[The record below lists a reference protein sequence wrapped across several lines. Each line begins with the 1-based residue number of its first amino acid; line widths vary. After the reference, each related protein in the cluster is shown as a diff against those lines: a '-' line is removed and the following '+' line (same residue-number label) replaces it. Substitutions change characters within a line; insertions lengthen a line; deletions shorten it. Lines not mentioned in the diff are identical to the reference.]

1 MKAERSSLRD
11 QEMHNFDAQWY
22 LNNYKDVELSG
33 MDPYQHYQKIGK
45 LIGRHPMPP
54 NKIVTNKAQIVKSAA
69 KPASIANKAIC
80 GDFNLKAGGSSELYG
95 WLAEIG
101 DCAPREAL
109 ISIDGKQYKVLA
121 DVKREDLARNKINNG
136 QHGFRWRLPAEFVDG
151 KPHQLELIDAK
162 TGQLLKQVTTS
173 WMYNRKFT
181 CFDEFLAES
190 MLNPMIY
197 APYREEDK
205 RCFAMMENIRRL
217 LVDYTQKNNLDTLVS
232 VIMPVYNREDTIT
245 AAISSVLAQTY
256 PYFELIIVDD
266 GSMDGT
272 INIVEEIVDERVR
285 LIRGPGRSGVSEAR
299 NIGLRAAKGE
309 LIAYLDSDNTW
320 KPEYLSAMVAALHK
334 SPNAHAAYS
343 GQYLYRGTHPEPFA
357 IRFASFNKGLL
368 ENRNYIDLNCFMH
381 NKQVFK
387 KTGMFDTKLKRFVD
401 WDLILRI
408 SSEFTIVSVPVLLS
422 NYFYERAENA
432 ITNDH
437 SLNGF
442 IDIVRE
448 QHNTREF
455 IKGRALLRYGQC
467 EPVKHRL
474 PKPKLEHH
482 VTIIIPNYESLD
494 DIQDCLSS
502 IRNYY
507 DSKQVD
513 IIVVDN
519 ASAETV
525 RTYLREL
532 AVKEFDITYI
542 ENDFNAGFTYAVNQG
557 IKAAKTGSDIVL
569 LNNDALLT
577 RTALVAMQQ
586 QAYQDLNIGL
596 VVPRQV
602 LFANTKTITTHVP
615 FANPDIDCDVNLSQH
630 HKNIIRVPWLH
641 DGEQVEL
648 NFAPFFCVYMRR
660 EIVDKIG
667 GLDAEFGRHYRS
679 DRIMCDY
686 LRHLLG
692 MTILYT
698 SQAVVYHKLQKAT
711 DGMRK
716 STKKSVEFELMFKKN
731 QWSTDDISRL
741 GFSMAS
747 WDI

>member
-1 MKAERSSLRD
+1 
-11 QEMHNFDAQWY
+11 
-22 LNNYKDVELSG
+22 
-33 MDPYQHYQKIGK
+33 
-45 LIGRHPMPP
+45 
-54 NKIVTNKAQIVKSAA
+54 
-69 KPASIANKAIC
+69 
-80 GDFNLKAGGSSELYG
+80 
-95 WLAEIG
+95 
-101 DCAPREAL
+101 
-109 ISIDGKQYKVLA
+109 
-121 DVKREDLARNKINNG
+121 
-136 QHGFRWRLPAEFVDG
+136 
-151 KPHQLELIDAK
+151 
-162 TGQLLKQVTTS
+162 
-173 WMYNRKFT
+173 
-181 CFDEFLAES
+181 
-190 MLNPMIY
+190 MIY

-401 WDLILRI
+401 WDLILKI

>member
-1 MKAERSSLRD
+1 
-11 QEMHNFDAQWY
+11 
-22 LNNYKDVELSG
+22 
-33 MDPYQHYQKIGK
+33 
-45 LIGRHPMPP
+45 
-54 NKIVTNKAQIVKSAA
+54 
-69 KPASIANKAIC
+69 
-80 GDFNLKAGGSSELYG
+80 
-95 WLAEIG
+95 
-101 DCAPREAL
+101 
-109 ISIDGKQYKVLA
+109 
-121 DVKREDLARNKINNG
+121 
-136 QHGFRWRLPAEFVDG
+136 
-151 KPHQLELIDAK
+151 
-162 TGQLLKQVTTS
+162 
-173 WMYNRKFT
+173 
-181 CFDEFLAES
+181 
-190 MLNPMIY
+190 
-197 APYREEDK
+197 
-205 RCFAMMENIRRL
+205 
-217 LVDYTQKNNLDTLVS
+217 
-232 VIMPVYNREDTIT
+232 
-245 AAISSVLAQTY
+245 
-256 PYFELIIVDD
+256 
-266 GSMDGT
+266 
-272 INIVEEIVDERVR
+272 
-285 LIRGPGRSGVSEAR
+285 
-299 NIGLRAAKGE
+299 
-309 LIAYLDSDNTW
+309 
-320 KPEYLSAMVAALHK
+320 MVAALHK

-401 WDLILRI
+401 WDLILKI

>member
-1 MKAERSSLRD
+1 
-11 QEMHNFDAQWY
+11 
-22 LNNYKDVELSG
+22 
-33 MDPYQHYQKIGK
+33 
-45 LIGRHPMPP
+45 
-54 NKIVTNKAQIVKSAA
+54 
-69 KPASIANKAIC
+69 
-80 GDFNLKAGGSSELYG
+80 
-95 WLAEIG
+95 
-101 DCAPREAL
+101 
-109 ISIDGKQYKVLA
+109 
-121 DVKREDLARNKINNG
+121 
-136 QHGFRWRLPAEFVDG
+136 
-151 KPHQLELIDAK
+151 
-162 TGQLLKQVTTS
+162 
-173 WMYNRKFT
+173 
-181 CFDEFLAES
+181 

-401 WDLILRI
+401 WDLILKI

>member
-1 MKAERSSLRD
+1 MN
-11 QEMHNFDAQWY
+11 NFDAQWY

-45 LIGRHPMPP
+45 LIGRHPMDP
-54 NKIVTNKAQIVKSAA
+54 NKIAANTAQIAKSAA
-69 KPASIANKAIC
+69 KPAPVGNKAIR
-80 GDFNLKAGGSSELYG
+80 GDFNLKAGGSGELYG

-101 DCAPREAL
+101 DPAPREAL

-121 DVKREDLARNKINNG
+121 DVKREDLAKNKINNG
-136 QHGFRWRLPAEFVDG
+136 QHGFRWSVPAEFIDG
-151 KPHQLELIDAK
+151 KTHQLELIDAK
-162 TGQLLKQVTTS
+162 TGQLLKQATTS
-173 WMYNRKFT
+173 WQHNRKFT

-190 MLNPMIY
+190 MVNPMIY

-205 RCFAMMENIRRL
+205 RCFAMMENTRRS
-217 LVDYTQKNNLDTLVS
+217 LVTYTQTNNLDALVS
-232 VIMPVYNREDTIT
+232 IIMPAYNREDTIP
-245 AAISSVLAQTY
+245 AAITSVLAQTY

-266 GSMDGT
+266 GSTDGT
-272 INIVEEIVDERVR
+272 IKVVEEFMDERVR
-285 LIRGPGRSGVSEAR
+285 LLRGPGRSGVSEAR

-320 KPEYLSAMVAALHK
+320 QPEYLSAMVAALHK
-334 SPNAHAAYS
+334 SPHAQAAYS

-387 KTGMFDTKLKRFVD
+387 KTGMFDTQLKRFVD
-401 WDLILRI
+401 WDLILKI
-408 SSEFTIVSVPVLLS
+408 SSEFTIISVPVILS
-422 NYFYERAENA
+422 NYFYELAENA

-455 IKGRALLRYGQC
+455 IKGRALLRYGQS

-474 PKPKLEHH
+474 PKPKLAHH
-482 VTIIIPNYESLD
+482 VTIIIPNYESLE

-502 IRNYY
+502 IRKYY

-519 ASAETV
+519 ASAMAV
-525 RTYLREL
+525 RTYLREQ

-542 ENDFNAGFTYAVNQG
+542 ENEFNAGFTYAVNQG
-557 IKAAKTGSDIVL
+557 IKAAKAGSDIVL

-586 QAYQDLNIGL
+586 LAYQDPNIGL

-615 FANPDIDCDVNLSQH
+615 FANPGIDCDVNLSQH
-630 HKNIIRVPWLH
+630 HKNIARVPLLH
-641 DGEQVEL
+641 DGEQVEIS
-648 NFAPFFCVYMRR
+648 FAPFFCTYMRR
-660 EIVDKIG
+660 EIVDLVG

-692 MTILYT
+692 MKIFYT

-716 STKKSVEFELMFKKN
+716 SDKKSTEFELMFKKN
-731 QWSTDDISRL
+731 QWSKSELDLLKLSQ
-741 GFSMAS
+741 AP

>member
-1 MKAERSSLRD
+1 M
-11 QEMHNFDAQWY
+11 QNFDAQWY

-33 MDPYQHYQKIGK
+33 MDPFYHYQKIGR
-45 LIGRHPMPP
+45 LIGRHPMDPK
-54 NKIVTNKAQIVKSAA
+54 KISAKTAEITTATA
-69 KPASIANKAIC
+69 KTSSANKSIR
-80 GDFNLKAGGSSELYG
+80 GDFNLKAGGSGELYG
-95 WLAEIG
+95 WLAEMG
-101 DCAPREAL
+101 NPAPREAL
-109 ISIDGKQYKVLA
+109 IQIDGKRYKVLA
-121 DVKREDLARNKINNG
+121 DVKRDDLAKNKINNG
-136 QHGFRWRLPAEFVDG
+136 QHGFRWSVPAEFIDG
-151 KPHQLELIDAK
+151 KTHQLVLFDAQ
-162 TGQLLKQVTTS
+162 TEQLLKQTTIS
-173 WMYNRKFT
+173 WQHNRKFT

-190 MLNPMIY
+190 MVNPMIY
-197 APYREEDK
+197 SPYREEDK
-205 RCFAMMENIRRL
+205 RCFAMMENTRR
-217 LVDYTQKNNLDTLVS
+217 TLVS
-232 VIMPVYNREDTIT
+232 YTEANHLSHLISIIMPAYNREDTIM
-245 AAISSVLAQTY
+245 AAITSVLAQTY
-256 PYFELIIVDD
+256 SHFELVIVDD
-266 GSMDGT
+266 GSTDGT
-272 INIVEEIVDERVR
+272 VQVVESFADDRIR
-285 LIRGPGRSGVSEAR
+285 LIKGPGRSGVSEAR

-320 KPEYLSAMVAALHK
+320 QPEYLSAMVAALHK
-334 SPNAHAAYS
+334 TPHAQAAYS

-381 NKQVFK
+381 SKQVFK
-387 KTGMFDTKLKRFVD
+387 KTGMFDTQLKRFVD
-401 WDLILRI
+401 WDLILKI
-408 SSEFTIVSVPVLLS
+408 SSEFTIISVPVILS
-422 NYFYERAENA
+422 NYFYELAENA

-437 SLNGF
+437 SLNGY

-455 IKGRALLRYGQC
+455 IKGRALLRYGQS

-474 PKPKLEHH
+474 PKPKLAHH

-502 IRNYY
+502 IRKYY
-507 DSKQVD
+507 DNKQVD

-519 ASAETV
+519 ASAVEV
-525 RTYLREL
+525 RTYLRDQ

-542 ENDFNAGFTYAVNQG
+542 ENEFNAGFTYAVNQG
-557 IKAAKTGSDIVL
+557 IKVAKPGSDIVL

-577 RTALVAMQQ
+577 RHALVAMQQ
-586 QAYQDLNIGL
+586 LAYQDPNIGL

-630 HKNIIRVPWLH
+630 HKNIARVPLLH
-641 DGEQVEL
+641 DGEQVEIS
-648 NFAPFFCVYMRR
+648 FAPFFCTYMRR
-660 EIVDKIG
+660 EIVDQVG

-692 MTILYT
+692 MKIIYT

-716 STKKSVEFELMFKKN
+716 SDKKSAEFELMFKKN
-731 QWSTDDISRL
+731 QWSMNELNEL
-741 GFSMAS
+741 GYIKAS
-747 WDI
+747 WDC

>member
-1 MKAERSSLRD
+1 MN
-11 QEMHNFDAQWY
+11 NFDAQWY

-45 LIGRHPMPP
+45 LIGRHPMDP
-54 NKIVTNKAQIVKSAA
+54 NKIAANTAQIAKSAA
-69 KPASIANKAIC
+69 KPAPVGNKAIR
-80 GDFNLKAGGSSELYG
+80 GDFNLKAGGSGELYG

-101 DCAPREAL
+101 DPAPREAL

-121 DVKREDLARNKINNG
+121 DVKREDLAKNKINNG
-136 QHGFRWRLPAEFVDG
+136 QHGFRWSVPAEFIDG
-151 KPHQLELIDAK
+151 KTHQLELIDAK
-162 TGQLLKQVTTS
+162 TGQLLKQTTTS
-173 WMYNRKFT
+173 WQHNRKFT

-190 MLNPMIY
+190 MVNPMIY

-205 RCFAMMENIRRL
+205 RCFAMMENTRRS
-217 LVDYTQKNNLDTLVS
+217 LVAYTQTNNLDALVS
-232 VIMPVYNREDTIT
+232 IIMPAYNREDTIP
-245 AAISSVLAQTY
+245 AAITSVLAQTY

-266 GSMDGT
+266 GSTDGT
-272 INIVEEIVDERVR
+272 INVVEEFMDERVR

-320 KPEYLSAMVAALHK
+320 QPEYLSAMVAALHK
-334 SPNAHAAYS
+334 TPNAQAAYS
-343 GQYLYRGTHPEPFA
+343 GQYLYRGSHPEPFA

-381 NKQVFK
+381 SKHVFK
-387 KTGMFDTKLKRFVD
+387 KTGMFDTQLKRFVD
-401 WDLILRI
+401 WDLILKI
-408 SSEFTIVSVPVLLS
+408 SSEFTIISVPVILS
-422 NYFYERAENA
+422 NYFYELAENA
-432 ITNDH
+432 ITNDNTLH
-437 SLNGF
+437 GY

-455 IKGRALLRYGQC
+455 IKGRALLRYGQS

-474 PKPKLEHH
+474 PKPKLAHH
-482 VTIIIPNYESLD
+482 VTIIIPNYESLE

-502 IRNYY
+502 IRKYY

-519 ASAETV
+519 ASAMAV
-525 RTYLREL
+525 RTYLREQ

-542 ENDFNAGFTYAVNQG
+542 ENEFNAGFTYAVNQG
-557 IKAAKTGSDIVL
+557 IKAAKAGSDIVL

-586 QAYQDLNIGL
+586 LAYQDPNIGL

-615 FANPDIDCDVNLSQH
+615 FANPSIDCDVNLSQH
-630 HKNIIRVPWLH
+630 HKNIHRVPLLH
-641 DGEQVEL
+641 DGERVEIS
-648 NFAPFFCVYMRR
+648 FAPFFCTYMRR
-660 EIVDKIG
+660 EVVDQVG

-692 MTILYT
+692 MKIFYT

-716 STKKSVEFELMFKKN
+716 SEKKSSEFELMFKKN
-731 QWSTDDISRL
+731 QWPESAL
-741 GFSMAS
+741 NELNFSIAA

>member
-1 MKAERSSLRD
+1 M
-11 QEMHNFDAQWY
+11 QNFDAQWY
-22 LNNYKDVELSG
+22 LNNYKDVALSG
-33 MDPYQHYQKIGK
+33 MDPYHHYQKIGK
-45 LIGRHPMPP
+45 LIGRYPMDP
-54 NKIVTNKAQIVKSAA
+54 NKIATHTAQLVNSTT
-69 KPASIANKAIC
+69 KPPSVGNKAIR
-80 GDFNLKAGGSSELYG
+80 GDFNLKAGGSGELYG

-101 DCAPREAL
+101 DPAPREAL
-109 ISIDGKQYKVLA
+109 IKIDGKQYKIIA
-121 DVKREDLARNKINNG
+121 DVKRDDLAKNKINNG
-136 QHGFRWRLPAEFVDG
+136 QHGFRWSVPAEFIDG
-151 KPHQLELIDAK
+151 KTHQLELIDAK
-162 TGQLLKQVTTS
+162 TEQLLKQTTTS
-173 WMYNRKFT
+173 WQHNRKFT

-190 MLNPMIY
+190 MVNPMIY

-205 RCFAMMENIRRL
+205 RCFAMMENTRRS
-217 LVDYTQKNNLDTLVS
+217 LVAYTQANHLDGLVS
-232 VIMPVYNREDTIT
+232 IIMPAYNREDTIT
-245 AAISSVLAQTY
+245 AAIASVLAQSY

-266 GSMDGT
+266 GSTDGT
-272 INIVEEIVDERVR
+272 INVVEGFDDERVR

-320 KPEYLSAMVAALHK
+320 QPEYLSAMVAALHK
-334 SPNAHAAYS
+334 TSHAQAAYS

-381 NKQVFK
+381 SKLVFK
-387 KTGMFDTKLKRFVD
+387 KTGMFDTQLKRFVD
-401 WDLILRI
+401 WDLILKI
-408 SSEFTIVSVPVLLS
+408 SSEFTIISVPVILS
-422 NYFYERAENA
+422 NYFYELAENA

-437 SLNGF
+437 SLNGY

-455 IKGRALLRYGQC
+455 IKGRALLRYGQS
-467 EPVKHRL
+467 EPVKHRM
-474 PKPKLEHH
+474 PKPKLAHH
-482 VTIIIPNYESLD
+482 VSIIIPNYESLE

-502 IRNYY
+502 IRKYY
-507 DSKQVD
+507 DNKQVD

-519 ASAETV
+519 ASAVEV
-525 RTYLREL
+525 RTYLREQ

-542 ENDFNAGFTYAVNQG
+542 ENEFNAGFTYAVNQG
-557 IKAAKTGSDIVL
+557 IKAAKPGSDIVL

-577 RTALVAMQQ
+577 RHALVAMQQ
-586 QAYQDLNIGL
+586 LAYQDLNIGL

-615 FANPDIDCDVNLSQH
+615 FANPSIDCDVNLSQH
-630 HKNIIRVPWLH
+630 HKNIYHVPLLH
-641 DGEQVEL
+641 DGEQVEIS
-648 NFAPFFCVYMRR
+648 FAPFFCTYMRR
-660 EIVDKIG
+660 EVVDQVG

-692 MTILYT
+692 MKILYT

-716 STKKSVEFELMFKKN
+716 SDKKSAEFELMFKKN
-731 QWSTDDISRL
+731 QWSTDDMNRFNFQS
-741 GFSMAS
+741 AP
-747 WDI
+747 WDV

>member
-1 MKAERSSLRD
+1 M
-11 QEMHNFDAQWY
+11 
-22 LNNYKDVELSG
+22 
-33 MDPYQHYQKIGK
+33 
-45 LIGRHPMPP
+45 
-54 NKIVTNKAQIVKSAA
+54 
-69 KPASIANKAIC
+69 ANKAIR
-80 GDFNLKAGGSSELYG
+80 GDFNLKAGGSGELYG

-101 DCAPREAL
+101 EAVPREAL
-109 ISIDGKQYKVLA
+109 IKIDNKQYKILA
-121 DVKREDLARNKINNG
+121 DVKREDLAKNKINHG
-136 QHGFRWRLPAEFVDG
+136 QHGFRLSVPAEFIDG
-151 KPHQLELIDAK
+151 KTHQLELIDAK
-162 TGQLLKQVTTS
+162 TGQLLKQTVTS
-173 WMYNRKFT
+173 WQHNRKFT

-190 MLNPMIY
+190 MVNPMIY

-205 RCFAMMENIRRL
+205 RCFAMMENTRRS
-217 LVDYTQKNNLDTLVS
+217 LVNYTLTNKLDTLVS
-232 VIMPVYNREDTIT
+232 IIMPAYNREDTIS
-245 AAISSVLAQTY
+245 AAIESVLAQTY

-266 GSMDGT
+266 GSTDET
-272 INIVEEIVDERVR
+272 IHVVEEFDDVRVR

-309 LIAYLDSDNTW
+309 LVAYLDSDNTW
-320 KPEYLSAMVAALHK
+320 QSEYLSAMVAALHK
-334 SPNAHAAYS
+334 SPHAQAAYS

-387 KTGMFDTKLKRFVD
+387 KTGMFDTQLKRFVD
-401 WDLILRI
+401 WDLILKI
-408 SSEFTIVSVPVLLS
+408 SSEFCIISVPVILS
-422 NYFYERAENA
+422 NYFYELAENA

-437 SLNGF
+437 SLNGY

-455 IKGRALLRYGQC
+455 IKGRALLRYGQS
-467 EPVKHRL
+467 EPVKHRM
-474 PKPKLEHH
+474 PKPKLAHH
-482 VTIIIPNYESLD
+482 VSIIIPNYESLD

-502 IRNYY
+502 IRKYY
-507 DSKQVD
+507 DNKQVD

-519 ASAETV
+519 ASAAEV
-525 RTYLREL
+525 RTYLREQ

-542 ENDFNAGFTYAVNQG
+542 ENEFNAGFTYAVNQG
-557 IKAAKTGSDIVL
+557 IKAAKPDSDIVL

-586 QAYQDLNIGL
+586 LAYQDPNIGL

-615 FANPDIDCDVNLSQH
+615 FANPGIDCDVNLSAH
-630 HKNIIRVPWLH
+630 HKNIYHVPLLH
-641 DGEQVEL
+641 DGEQVEIS
-648 NFAPFFCVYMRR
+648 FAPFFCTYMRR
-660 EIVDKIG
+660 EIVDQVG

-692 MTILYT
+692 MKIFYT

-716 STKKSVEFELMFKKN
+716 SDKKSAEFDLMFKKN
-731 QWSTDDISRL
+731 QWSNSDMSRL
-741 GFSMAS
+741 GFVLAS
-747 WDI
+747 WDV

>member
-1 MKAERSSLRD
+1 M
-11 QEMHNFDAQWY
+11 QNFDAQWY

-33 MDPYQHYQKIGK
+33 MDPFYHYQKIGR
-45 LIGRHPMPP
+45 LIGRHPMDPK
-54 NKIVTNKAQIVKSAA
+54 KISAKTAEITTATA
-69 KPASIANKAIC
+69 KTSSANKSIR
-80 GDFNLKAGGSSELYG
+80 GDFNLKAGGSGELYG
-95 WLAEIG
+95 WLAEMG
-101 DCAPREAL
+101 NPAPREAL
-109 ISIDGKQYKVLA
+109 IQIDGKRYKVLA
-121 DVKREDLARNKINNG
+121 DVKRDDLAKNKINNG
-136 QHGFRWRLPAEFVDG
+136 QHGFRWSVPAEFIDG
-151 KPHQLELIDAK
+151 KTHQLELFDAR
-162 TGQLLKQVTTS
+162 TEQLLKQTTTS
-173 WMYNRKFT
+173 WQHNRKFT

-190 MLNPMIY
+190 MVNPMIY
-197 APYREEDK
+197 SPYREEDK
-205 RCFAMMENIRRL
+205 RCFAMMENTRR
-217 LVDYTQKNNLDTLVS
+217 TLVS
-232 VIMPVYNREDTIT
+232 YTEANHLSHLISIIMPAYNREDTIM
-245 AAISSVLAQTY
+245 AAITSVLAQTY
-256 PYFELIIVDD
+256 SHFELVIVDD
-266 GSMDGT
+266 GSTDGT
-272 INIVEEIVDERVR
+272 VQVVESFADDRIR
-285 LIRGPGRSGVSEAR
+285 LIKGPGRSGVSEAR

-320 KPEYLSAMVAALHK
+320 QPEYLSAMVAALHK
-334 SPNAHAAYS
+334 TPHAQAAYS

-381 NKQVFK
+381 SKQVFK
-387 KTGMFDTKLKRFVD
+387 KTGMFDTQLKRFVD
-401 WDLILRI
+401 WDLILKI
-408 SSEFTIVSVPVLLS
+408 SSEFTIISVPVILS
-422 NYFYERAENA
+422 NYFYELAENA

-437 SLNGF
+437 SLNGY

-455 IKGRALLRYGQC
+455 IKGRALLRYGQS
-467 EPVKHRL
+467 EPVKHRM
-474 PKPKLEHH
+474 PKPKLAHH
-482 VTIIIPNYESLD
+482 VSIIIPNYESLD

-502 IRNYY
+502 IRKYY

-519 ASAETV
+519 ASALEV
-525 RTYLREL
+525 RTYLREQ

-542 ENDFNAGFTYAVNQG
+542 ENEFNAGFTYAVNQG
-557 IKAAKTGSDIVL
+557 IKVAKPGSDIVL

-577 RTALVAMQQ
+577 RHALVAMQQ
-586 QAYQDLNIGL
+586 LAYQDPNIGL

-615 FANPDIDCDVNLSQH
+615 FANPSIDCDVNLSQH
-630 HKNIIRVPWLH
+630 HKNIHYVPLLH
-641 DGEQVEL
+641 DGEQVEIS
-648 NFAPFFCVYMRR
+648 FAPFFCTYMRR
-660 EIVDKIG
+660 EVVDQVG

-692 MTILYT
+692 MKIIYT

-716 STKKSVEFELMFKKN
+716 SDKKSAEFELMFKKN
-731 QWSTDDISRL
+731 QWSLNDQERL
-741 GFSMAS
+741 GYTHAS